1 MEQVKCIL
9 DKLDAICQNNLDSNL
24 LSKML
29 RLILGPA
36 PKVRLKD
43 NIFLCQ
49 QKWGYRTNAQ
59 IFFHIRIESLSIPDT
74 YQKSLT
80 LNTSW
85 SSP

>member
-49 QKWGYRTNAQ
+49 QK
-59 IFFHIRIESLSIPDT
+59 
-74 YQKSLT
+74 
-80 LNTSW
+80 
-85 SSP
+85 